1 MASKCLIRVILTL
14 FLVHLSKGFTYS
26 QNTFYFIDI
35 GNIRSRNSTVISKMQ
50 QLEVIRVIHNFQE
63 AIWREKI
70 GFIYFFT
77 IYIFDYFKEKTTL

>member
-70 GFIYFFT
+70 GF
-77 IYIFDYFKEKTTL
+77 E